1 MLLSVCVGLI
11 EAELGRS
18 PVPVVTRCMQRAK
31 REHFDVLII
40 DTSGRL
46 SNNYDLTQEL
56 QVL

>member
-1 MLLSVCVGLI
+1 MTCFFFLTDT
-11 EAELGRS
+11 ELGKS

-31 REHFDVLII
+31 KEQFDVLII

-56 QVL
+56 QVN